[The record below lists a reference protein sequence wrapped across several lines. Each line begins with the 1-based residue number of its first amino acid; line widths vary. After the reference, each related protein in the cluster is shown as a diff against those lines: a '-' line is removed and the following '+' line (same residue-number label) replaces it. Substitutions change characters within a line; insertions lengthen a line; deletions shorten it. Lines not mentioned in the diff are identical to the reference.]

1 MTRSELQIMYI
12 ELRDWQVTYSLD
24 EYEKIGPDNFTPKQ
38 KRTYAMLVKQQVK
51 LDEKRTKLLGLST
64 D

>member
-1 MTRSELQIMYI
+1 MYI